1 MSYMLHIVANT
12 TKSIGLMDFLSADPH
27 RLKRAWPQDHIT
39 MQDVLDAGIDQED
52 YNWFL
57 NDMEHAKI
65 TRVEGAKWHRQDGAA
80 HYRVVADDIQDT
92 TPEVL
97 SKLQAA
103 TNRLGHP
110 YFGSA
115 FFLTGGRIHSVDAG
129 IPLHRLQY
137 DGSFNGPQGDE
148 YGAGL

>member
-12 TKSIGLMDFLSADPH
+12 QKSISLMDFLSADPH
-27 RLKRAWPQDHIT
+27 RLKRAWPEQSISLQDLEKAGV
-39 MQDVLDAGIDQED
+39 DLDD
-52 YNWFL
+52 YGWFI
-57 NDMEHAKI
+57 NDLQNADI

-80 HYRVVADDIQDT
+80 HYRIRAEEITDT

-103 TNRLGHP
+103 TNRIGHP

-115 FFLTGGRIHSVDAG
+115 YFLTGGRIHSVDAG
-129 IPLHRLQY
+129 IPLERLQY
-137 DGSFNGPQGDE
+137 DGSFDGPQGDE